1 MQPASAGGF
10 AAILALGALAC
21 QLAQLP
27 TAITAKGDSISN
39 IGATEPP
46 RKKLIGM
53 GGKMPEPCLLQDECY
68 GGGSGLVLPGWLSP
82 RCRSGVSPEAV
93 PRTASHSAKLVGDD
107 GLEPP
112 TFSV

>member
-1 MQPASAGGF
+1 MQPASAGDF
-10 AAILALGALAC
+10 AAILALGVLGC
-21 QLAQLP
+21 QSAQLP

-68 GGGSGLVLPGWLSP
+68 GGGSGPVCGGAKPSLSLGSFAAARP
-82 RCRSGVSPEAV
+82 P
-93 PRTASHSAKLVGDD
+93 D
-107 GLEPP
+107 GL
-112 TFSV
+112 